1 MNINLDIGW
10 RVGLISIVAYCWPI
24 GHLQR
29 NIFQLAGDSYFF
41 PIKVWFKRQR
51 DVQEKFLTCESLD
64 FVGEY
69 EGLVGLSTA
78 DGPQNV
84 GDVAM
89 S

>member
-10 RVGLISIVAYCWPI
+10 RVGLISTVAYCWPI
-24 GHLQR
+24 RQLQR
-29 NIFQLAGDSYFF
+29 NIFQFAGDCYFF
-41 PIKVWFKRQR
+41 PVKVWFKRQR
-51 DVQEKFLTCESLD
+51 DVQETFLTCESLD
-64 FVGEY
+64 FIGEY

>member
-1 MNINLDIGW
+1 MNINLDIRW
-10 RVGLISIVAYCWPI
+10 RVGLISIGTYCWPI

-41 PIKVWFKRQR
+41 PVKVWLKRQR
-51 DVQEKFLTCESLD
+51 DVQEIFLTCESLD

>member
-10 RVGLISIVAYCWPI
+10 RVGLISIAAYCW
-24 GHLQR
+24 LQR
-29 NIFQLAGDSYFF
+29 NIYQLVGDIYFF
-41 PIKVWFKRQR
+41 HIKRQR
-51 DVQEKFLTCESLD
+51 HIQEKFLTSESLD

-69 EGLVGLSTA
+69 VGLVGLSTA
-78 DGPQNV
+78 DGPKKV

>member
-10 RVGLISIVAYCWPI
+10 RVGLISTVAYCWPI
-24 GHLQR
+24 RLQR

-41 PIKVWFKRQR
+41 PIMVWFKRQR
-51 DVQEKFLTCESLD
+51 GVQEKFLTCESLD

-69 EGLVGLSTA
+69 VVLVGLSTA
-78 DGPQNV
+78 DGPQNI

>member
-1 MNINLDIGW
+1 MNKFHF
-10 RVGLISIVAYCWPI
+10 A
-24 GHLQR
+24 GHSQ
-29 NIFQLAGDSYFF
+29 FF
-41 PIKVWFKRQR
+41 PIKVSFKRQR
-51 DVQEKFLTCESLD
+51 HIQEKFLTCESLD

-78 DGPQNV
+78 EGPRNV